1 VTLRR
6 LCGPDGPWIGGR
18 PGCHAFTAQGDSVSA
33 PATPGLSDIEA
44 IAEPGWLWDP
54 ERHRVLWANAAAIA
68 FFGGDTLFDVVDRVF
83 DPGEPAVAA
92 LSRIGEAGGEPVGAT
107 LHFPSLRGAPALAAR
122 CYPQQ
127 LDDGRP
133 CLLVVGAGGSGADP
147 NAALCAGAFEAL
159 PWAAV
164 ITDGDGNLL
173 AFNREAQRLAGEDSE
188 PVLATLIPVPEV
200 EDLLGRTAAAGTAT
214 LTTMTATAFGRR
226 EIRFTARRFG
236 RDDPP
241 RYLIAFDDV
250 TERRGLERLLAAG
263 RRTATGRLHAPSPR
277 LSDADA
283 RTFAYLGE
291 RIRRADPAPRA
302 ASADEAPPQADQ
314 ARTALSL
321 SPERVIPEIV
331 RRTLDLSESAI
342 VLFDNHRLLHANRAA
357 AALLGYADF
366 AGMQARE
373 DLAAGLAGLTGESA
387 ELTTHDAAG
396 RPVTVMAERSSFPSI
411 AGPIAKVELSLLTP
425 QSDFD
430 EPAAAQ
436 IVSPRSESGP
446 LPQVSEKSGPSADE
460 LRLILDT
467 ATDGIITLDTAG
479 RILSFSAGAEAIF
492 GYRQAE
498 VHGRLLVELMDAE
511 SRKTVRDY
519 LAALGEGG
527 IASIFNDGRE
537 VSAIA
542 AQGGKIPVFLTIG
555 RMGTNGEARLRPGS
569 APAFCAVMRDI
580 TQWKKTE
587 AELRRAKDEA
597 EKASAQKSDFLARIS
612 HELRTPLNAILGFSE
627 VMRSERF
634 GEMRNPKYLA
644 YANDIHTSGE
654 HLLSLINDL
663 LDLSKVE
670 AGKLELNFTSV
681 NLAELAEHCLKL
693 MEEEARGRRV
703 ILRRNFAA
711 GLPNVVADL
720 RSMKQILLNLI
731 SNAIKFTAAG
741 GQVIVSGQ
749 TRPSGEF
756 VLRVKD
762 TGVGIAPE
770 ALAIALTPFGR
781 AHDDEHP
788 EIGGTGLGLPLTKAL
803 AEANRARF
811 EITSKPEK
819 GTSVEIVFPV
829 NRVLAG

>member
-1 VTLRR
+1 
-6 LCGPDGPWIGGR
+6 
-18 PGCHAFTAQGDSVSA
+18 
-33 PATPGLSDIEA
+33 
-44 IAEPGWLWDP
+44 
-54 ERHRVLWANAAAIA
+54 
-68 FFGGDTLFDVVDRVF
+68 
-83 DPGEPAVAA
+83 
-92 LSRIGEAGGEPVGAT
+92 
-107 LHFPSLRGAPALAAR
+107 
-122 CYPQQ
+122 
-127 LDDGRP
+127 
-133 CLLVVGAGGSGADP
+133 
-147 NAALCAGAFEAL
+147 
-159 PWAAV
+159 
-164 ITDGDGNLL
+164 
-173 AFNREAQRLAGEDSE
+173 
-188 PVLATLIPVPEV
+188 
-200 EDLLGRTAAAGTAT
+200 
-214 LTTMTATAFGRR
+214 
-226 EIRFTARRFG
+226 
-236 RDDPP
+236 
-241 RYLIAFDDV
+241 
-250 TERRGLERLLAAG
+250 
-263 RRTATGRLHAPSPR
+263 
-277 LSDADA
+277 
-283 RTFAYLGE
+283 
-291 RIRRADPAPRA
+291 
-302 ASADEAPPQADQ
+302 
-314 ARTALSL
+314 
-321 SPERVIPEIV
+321 
-331 RRTLDLSESAI
+331 
-342 VLFDNHRLLHANRAA
+342 
-357 AALLGYADF
+357 
-366 AGMQARE
+366 
-373 DLAAGLAGLTGESA
+373 
-387 ELTTHDAAG
+387 
-396 RPVTVMAERSSFPSI
+396 
-411 AGPIAKVELSLLTP
+411 
-425 QSDFD
+425 
-430 EPAAAQ
+430 
-436 IVSPRSESGP
+436 
-446 LPQVSEKSGPSADE
+446 
-460 LRLILDT
+460 
-467 ATDGIITLDTAG
+467 
-479 RILSFSAGAEAIF
+479 
-492 GYRQAE
+492 
-498 VHGRLLVELMDAE
+498 GRLLVELMDAE

-634 GEMRNPKYLA
+634 GEMRNTKYLA

>member
-1 VTLRR
+1 M
-6 LCGPDGPWIGGR
+6 
-18 PGCHAFTAQGDSVSA
+18 SA
-33 PATPGLSDIEA
+33 PAAPGLSDIEA
-44 IAEPGWLWDP
+44 SAEPGWLWDP

-83 DPGEPAVAA
+83 DPAEPAVTA
-92 LSRIGEAGGEPVGAT
+92 LSQIGEAGEAAVSAT
-107 LHFPSLRGAPALAAR
+107 LLFPSLRGAPELATR
-122 CYPQQ
+122 CYPHQ
-127 LDDGRP
+127 LEDGRP
-133 CLLVVGAGGSGADP
+133 CLLVIGTRGPVADP
-147 NAALCAGAFEAL
+147 NAALCSSAFEVL
-159 PWAAV
+159 PWAV
-164 ITDGDGNLL
+164 IITDGNGNLL
-173 AFNREAQRLAGEDSE
+173 AYNHEAQRLAGEDSE

-236 RDDPP
+236 RDIPP
-241 RYLIAFDDV
+241 RYLIAFEDI
-250 TERRGLERLLAAG
+250 TERRGLERMLAAG
-263 RRTATGRLHAPSPR
+263 RRAASGALHAPPPK

-291 RIRRADPAPRA
+291 RIRRADPTPRVI
-302 ASADEAPPQADQ
+302 STGEGPLPPQQTDQ
-314 ARTALSL
+314 TRTAVSL
-321 SPERVIPEIV
+321 SPETAIPEIV

-342 VLFDNHRLLHANRAA
+342 ILFDSHRLLHANRAA

-366 AGMQARE
+366 AGMQSRN
-373 DLAAGLAGLTGESA
+373 DLAAELAALAGESA
-387 ELTTHDAAG
+387 ELTIRDATG
-396 RPVTVMAERSSFPSI
+396 TPVSVLVQRSSFPSI
-411 AGPIAKVELSLLTP
+411 AGPIAKAELALLTAE
-425 QSDFD
+425 SD
-430 EPAAAQ
+430 
-436 IVSPRSESGP
+436 VNSPGEAPVASARSESGS
-446 LPQVSEKSGPSADE
+446 LPSLSEKSGPTADE

-498 VHGRLLVELMDAE
+498 VHGRFLAELMDAE
-511 SRKTVRDY
+511 SRKIVRDY

-537 VSAIA
+537 VHAIA

-693 MEEEARGRRV
+693 MEEDARGRRV

-720 RSMKQILLNLI
+720 RSMKQILLNLV

-781 AHDDEHP
+781 AHDNDHP

>member
-1 VTLRR
+1 M
-6 LCGPDGPWIGGR
+6 
-18 PGCHAFTAQGDSVSA
+18 
-33 PATPGLSDIEA
+33 PGLSDIEA
-44 IAEPGWLWDP
+44 AAEPGWLWDP

-83 DPGEPAVAA
+83 DPGEPAVTA
-92 LSRIGEAGGEPVGAT
+92 LSRIGEAGGEAVGST
-107 LHFPSLRGAPALAAR
+107 LHFPSLRGAPELTAR
-122 CYPQQ
+122 CYPHQ

-133 CLLVVGAGGSGADP
+133 CLLVIATSGSGADP
-147 NAALCAGAFEAL
+147 NAALCAGAFDSL
-159 PWAAV
+159 PWPAIV
-164 ITDGDGNLL
+164 TDRDGNLL

-200 EDLLGRTAAAGTAT
+200 EDLLGRAAAAGTAT
-214 LTTMTATAFGRR
+214 LTTATATAFGRR

-241 RYLIAFDDV
+241 RYLVAFEDI
-250 TERRGLERLLAAG
+250 TERRGLERLLAGG
-263 RRTATGRLHAPSPR
+263 RRTSPGKPHASPR

-291 RIRRADPAPRA
+291 RIRRAEPTPHVAPTGE
-302 ASADEAPPQADQ
+302 DTPPPPRDDQ
-314 ARTALSL
+314 ARTALLL
-321 SPERVIPEIV
+321 SPETVIPEIV

-342 VLFDNHRLLHANRAA
+342 VLFDSHRLLHANRAA
-357 AALLGYADF
+357 ATLLGYADYS
-366 AGMQARE
+366 GLQSRD
-373 DLAAGLAGLTGESA
+373 DLAADLAGLAGESA
-387 ELTTHDAAG
+387 ELTIHDATG
-396 RPVTVMAERSSFPSI
+396 TPVTVMVQRSSFPSI

-425 QSDFD
+425 ESDFD
-430 EPAAAQ
+430 APAAAP
-436 IVSPRSESGP
+436 IASPRSESGP
-446 LPQVSEKSGPSADE
+446 LPQLAEKSGPSADE

-467 ATDGIITLDTAG
+467 ATDGIITLDTTG

-498 VHGRLLVELMDAE
+498 VHGRLLVDLMDAE

-537 VSAIA
+537 VLAIA

-693 MEEEARGRRV
+693 MEEEARSRRV

-720 RSMKQILLNLI
+720 RSMTQILLNLI

>member
-1 VTLRR
+1 M
-6 LCGPDGPWIGGR
+6 
-18 PGCHAFTAQGDSVSA
+18 SA
-33 PATPGLSDIEA
+33 SATPGLSDVEGSS
-44 IAEPGWLWDP
+44 EPGWLWDP
-54 ERHRVLWANAAAIA
+54 DRHRVLWANAAAITFLGA
-68 FFGGDTLFDVVDRVF
+68 DTLFDLVDRPF

-92 LSRIGEAGGEPVGAT
+92 LQEVAASHDGALPVT
-107 LHFPSLRGAPALAAR
+107 TWLHFPSLAGAPELTCR
-122 CYPQQ
+122 CHPHR
-127 LDDGRP
+127 LEDGRL
-133 CLLVVGAGGSGADP
+133 CLLVLGSGAAAADP
-147 NAALCAGAFEAL
+147 KAALRSNALDAL
-159 PWAAV
+159 PWPVV
-164 ITDGDGNLL
+164 ITNRDGELIDH
-173 AFNREAQRLAGEDSE
+173 NREAQRLAGDDNE
-188 PVLATLIPVPEV
+188 PVLATLIPGPEI
-200 EDLLGRTAAAGTAT
+200 EDLLARTAAAGTAT
-214 LTTMTATAFGRR
+214 LTTIAATGFGRR

-236 RDDPP
+236 PDNHAQF
-241 RYLIAFDDV
+241 LVACEDV
-250 TERRGLERLLAAG
+250 TERRGLERMLASG
-263 RRTATGRLHAPSPR
+263 RKAPARVPGSATPR
-277 LSDADA
+277 LSETEA

-291 RIRRADPAPRA
+291 QIRRADPGPSPAPSRQPPSEQAGPPAPALRLPDPGRPA
-302 ASADEAPPQADQ
+302 AATPPPSD
-314 ARTALSL
+314 SL
-321 SPERVIPEIV
+321 IPDIV
-331 RRTLDLSESAI
+331 RRTLDLAEAGI
-342 VLFDNHRLLHANRAA
+342 ILFDGNRVIHANRFAA
-357 AALLGYADF
+357 TLLGYADP
-366 AGMQARE
+366 AAMQSRG
-373 DLAAGLAGLTGESA
+373 DLAAAFAVLDADA
-387 ELTTHDAAG
+387 VELTLRNAAG
-396 RPVTVMAERSSFPSI
+396 APVTMRVQRSSFPST
-411 AGPIAKVELSLLTP
+411 AGPIGKAELLPLAA
-425 QSDFD
+425 
-430 EPAAAQ
+430 EKPAATPANR
-436 IVSPRSESGP
+436 PPPDELAAGRSEAEALPPAP
-446 LPQVSEKSGPSADE
+446 LDKSGPSADE

-467 ATDGIITLDTAG
+467 ATDGIITLDTTG
-479 RILSFSAGAEAIF
+479 HILSFSAGAEAIF

-498 VHGRLLVELMDAE
+498 IHGRMLAELMDAD
-511 SRKTVRDY
+511 SRKILRDY

-527 IASIFNDGRE
+527 IAAIFNDGRE
-537 VSAIA
+537 VQAIA
-542 AQGGKIPVFLTIG
+542 AQGGKFPVFLTIG
-555 RMGTNGEARLRPGS
+555 RMGTNGEGRLRPDS

-587 AELRRAKDEA
+587 AELRRAKDDA

-681 NLAELAEHCLKL
+681 NLGELAEHCLKL
-693 MEEEARGRRV
+693 MEEEARARRV
-703 ILRRNFAA
+703 IVRRNFAA

-720 RSMKQILLNLI
+720 RSMRQILLNLI

-770 ALAIALTPFGR
+770 ALEIALTPFGR
-781 AHDDEHP
+781 VHDGDHP

>member
-1 VTLRR
+1 M
-6 LCGPDGPWIGGR
+6 
-18 PGCHAFTAQGDSVSA
+18 SA
-33 PATPGLSDIEA
+33 PATPGLSEIEA
-44 IAEPGWLWDP
+44 SAEPGWLWDP

-83 DPGEPAVAA
+83 DPAEPAVAA
-92 LSRIGEAGGEPVGAT
+92 LSRIGEAAVGLT
-107 LHFPSLRGAPALAAR
+107 LRFPSLRGAPELATR
-122 CYPQQ
+122 CYPHQ

-133 CLLVVGAGGSGADP
+133 CLLVIATSSEAADP
-147 NAALCAGAFEAL
+147 KAALCSSAFEVL
-159 PWAAV
+159 PWAV
-164 ITDGDGNLL
+164 TITDGDGNLL
-173 AFNREAQRLAGEDSE
+173 AYNHEAQRLAGEDTE
-188 PVLATLIPVPEV
+188 PVLATMISVPEV
-200 EDLLGRTAAAGTAT
+200 DDLLGRTAAAGTAT

-226 EIRFTARRFG
+226 EIRFTARRVG

-241 RYLIAFDDV
+241 CYLIAFEDV
-250 TERRGLERLLAAG
+250 TERRGLERMLAAG
-263 RRTATGRLHAPSPR
+263 RRTTSGELHPSRPK

-291 RIRRADPAPRA
+291 RIRRADPTSRA
-302 ASADEAPPQADQ
+302 VSTGEGPLPPQPTEQ
-314 ARTALSL
+314 TRTAVSL
-321 SPERVIPEIV
+321 SPETAIPDIV
-331 RRTLDLSESAI
+331 RRTLDLSESAVI
-342 VLFDNHRLLHANRAA
+342 LFDGHRLLHANRAA

-366 AGMQARE
+366 AGMQSRN
-373 DLAAGLAGLTGESA
+373 DLAADLAALAGESA
-387 ELTTHDAAG
+387 ELTIRDAAG
-396 RPVTVMAERSSFPSI
+396 TPVSVLVQRSSFPSI
-411 AGPIAKVELSLLTP
+411 AGPIAKAELALLTAEEDVNSP
-425 QSDFD
+425 G
-430 EPAAAQ
+430 EAQ
-436 IVSPRSESGP
+436 IASPRGEAESRSS
-446 LPQVSEKSGPSADE
+446 VSEKFGPTADE

-498 VHGRLLVELMDAE
+498 VHGRSLADLMDAE

-537 VSAIA
+537 VHAIA

-555 RMGTNGEARLRPGS
+555 RMGTNGESKLRPGS

-693 MEEEARGRRV
+693 MEDDARSRRV

-731 SNAIKFTAAG
+731 SNAIKFTGAG

-781 AHDDEHP
+781 AHDNEHP

>member
-1 VTLRR
+1 
-6 LCGPDGPWIGGR
+6 
-18 PGCHAFTAQGDSVSA
+18 VSA
-33 PATPGLSDIEA
+33 SATPGLNDIEA
-44 IAEPGWLWDP
+44 SPEPGWLWDP
-54 ERHRVLWANAAAIA
+54 DRHRVLWANAAGIA
-68 FFGGDTLFDVVDRVF
+68 FLGGDTLFDVVDRLF
-83 DPGEPAVAA
+83 DPAEPGVAA
-92 LSRIGEAGGEPVGAT
+92 LKEIAALAGDGRSVT
-107 LHFPSLRGAPALAAR
+107 TRLHFPSLAGGPELTCR
-122 CYPQQ
+122 CHPHQ
-127 LDDGRP
+127 LEDGRI
-133 CLLVVGAGGSGADP
+133 CLLVVGSGPAAADAK
-147 NAALCAGAFEAL
+147 AALRSNALDAL
-159 PWAAV
+159 PWPV
-164 ITDGDGNLL
+164 IITNGNAELID
-173 AFNREAQRLAGEDSE
+173 FNREAQRLAGDDNE
-188 PVLATLIPVPEV
+188 PVLATLIPGSEV
-200 EDLLGRTAAAGTAT
+200 EDLLARTAAAGTAT
-214 LTTMTATAFGRR
+214 LTTIAATGFGRR
-226 EIRFTARRFG
+226 EIRFIARRFG
-236 RDDPP
+236 PDDHPQF
-241 RYLIAFDDV
+241 LIACEDV
-250 TERRGLERLLAAG
+250 TERRGLERMLAGG
-263 RRTATGRLHAPSPR
+263 RKPQGTTPGAAALR
-277 LSDADA
+277 LSEAEA

-291 RIRRADPAPRA
+291 QIRRADPGPRMAPSSRQP
-302 ASADEAPPQADQ
+302 SPEPSGP
-314 ARTALSL
+314 L
-321 SPERVIPEIV
+321 SPAPKPPGQETASVPPSPPPDTLIPDIV
-331 RRTLDLSESAI
+331 RRTLDLTDSGI
-342 VLFDNHRLLHANRAA
+342 VLFVGSRVIHANRAA
-357 AALLGYADF
+357 ANLLGYADP
-366 AGMQARE
+366 ADMQARS
-373 DLAAGLAGLTGESA
+373 DLPAAFAGLDVDVA
-387 ELTTHDAAG
+387 ELTLRTAAG
-396 RPVTVMAERSSFPSI
+396 APVTLRVQRSSFPST
-411 AGPIAKVELSLLTP
+411 AGPIGKAELLPLHGGEDPTAAP
-425 QSDFD
+425 ACP
-430 EPAAAQ
+430 PAAE
-436 IVSPRSESGP
+436 PTPGRSEPEALPPQP
-446 LPQVSEKSGPSADE
+446 LDRSAPTAEE

-492 GYRQAE
+492 GFRQAE
-498 VHGRLLVELMDAE
+498 VHGRMLGELMDAD
-511 SRKTVRDY
+511 SRKIVRDY

-537 VSAIA
+537 VQAIA

-555 RMGTNGEARLRPGS
+555 RMGTNGDTRLRPDS

-587 AELRRAKDEA
+587 AELRQAKDDA

-644 YANDIHTSGE
+644 YANDIHSSGE

-681 NLAELAEHCLKL
+681 NLGELAEHCLKL
-693 MEEEARGRRV
+693 MEEDARARRV
-703 ILRRNFAA
+703 IVRRNFAA

-731 SNAIKFTAAG
+731 SNAIKFTPAG

-770 ALAIALTPFGR
+770 ALEIALTPFGR
-781 AHDDEHP
+781 AHDGEHP

-811 EITSKPEK
+811 EIASKPEK

>member
-1 VTLRR
+1 
-6 LCGPDGPWIGGR
+6 
-18 PGCHAFTAQGDSVSA
+18 VSA
-33 PATPGLSDIEA
+33 AATPGLNDIEA
-44 IAEPGWLWDP
+44 SSEPGWLWDP
-54 ERHRVLWANAAAIA
+54 ERHRVLWANAAAVS
-68 FFGGDTLFDVVDRVF
+68 FFDGDTLFDVLDRVF
-83 DPGEPAVAA
+83 DPAEPAVGA
-92 LSRIGEAGGEPVGAT
+92 LCRIAESGDGSEAVVDTT
-107 LHFPSLRGAPALAAR
+107 LHFPSLGGAPQLACR
-122 CYPQQ
+122 CYTRQ
-127 LDDGRP
+127 LDDGRT
-133 CLLVVGAGGSGADP
+133 CLLVVGTGGPGTDP
-147 NAALCAGAFEAL
+147 KAALRSSALEAL
-159 PWAAV
+159 PWPV
-164 ITDGDGNLL
+164 IITDRNGSLL
-173 AFNREAQRLAGEDSE
+173 DYNREAQRLAGEDSE
-188 PVLATLIPVPEV
+188 PILATLIPVPEV
-200 EDLLGRTAAAGTAT
+200 DDLLDRTASAGTAI
-214 LTTMTATAFGRR
+214 LTTLAATAFGRR
-226 EIRFTARRFG
+226 EIRFTARRFAQ
-236 RDDPP
+236 DDPP
-241 RYLIAFDDV
+241 RFLIAFEDV
-250 TERRGLERLLAAG
+250 TERRGLERMLAAG
-263 RRTATGRLHAPSPR
+263 GKTAPGAPHAPPPK
-277 LSDADA
+277 LSEAEA

-291 RIRRADPAPRA
+291 RIRRADPVAPTVSTR
-302 ASADEAPPQADQ
+302 EPPKPPQRPSSPPPAVDHPKLG
-314 ARTALSL
+314 ATPTTLETA
-321 SPERVIPEIV
+321 IPEIV
-331 RRTLDLSESAI
+331 RRTLDLSETAI
-342 VLFDNHRLLHANRAA
+342 ILFDGSRLIHANRAA

-366 AGMQARE
+366 AGMQSRS
-373 DLAAGLAGLTGESA
+373 DLTAALAGIDGDSA
-387 ELTTHDAAG
+387 EMTLRDATG
-396 RPVTVMAERSSFPSI
+396 TPVTVRVQRSSFPSI
-411 AGPIAKVELSLLTP
+411 AGPIAKAELALVDAERDTG
-425 QSDFD
+425 
-430 EPAAAQ
+430 EPCEAPPS
-436 IVSPRSESGP
+436 SPRSEPGS
-446 LPQVSEKSGPSADE
+446 LPASQSEKSGPTADE

-498 VHGRLLVELMDAE
+498 VHGRMLFELMDAE

-537 VSAIA
+537 VHAIA

-555 RMGTNGEARLRPGS
+555 RMGTNGEARLRPDS

-587 AELRRAKDEA
+587 AELRRAKDDA
-597 EKASAQKSDFLARIS
+597 ERASAQKSDFLARIS

-681 NLAELAEHCLKL
+681 NVAELAEHCLKL
-693 MEEEARGRRV
+693 MEEDARGRRV

-749 TRPSGEF
+749 TQPSGEF

-770 ALAIALTPFGR
+770 ALEIALTPFGR
-781 AHDDEHP
+781 AHDNEHP

-803 AEANRARF
+803 TEANRARF

>member
-1 VTLRR
+1 LNDV
-6 LCGPDGPWIGGR
+6 
-18 PGCHAFTAQGDSVSA
+18 
-33 PATPGLSDIEA
+33 EA
-44 IAEPGWLWDP
+44 SSEPGWLWDP

-68 FFGGDTLFDVVDRVF
+68 FLGGDTLFDVVDRPF
-83 DPGEPAVAA
+83 DPAEPAVTTLEQIAA
-92 LSRIGEAGGEPVGAT
+92 ASGDGAGPVTAR
-107 LHFPSLRGAPALAAR
+107 LHFPSLAGGPELTCR
-122 CYPQQ
+122 CHPHR
-127 LDDGRP
+127 LDDGRL
-133 CLLVVGAGGSGADP
+133 CLLVIATGVAVDP
-147 NAALCAGAFEAL
+147 RAALRSNALDAL
-159 PWAAV
+159 PWPV
-164 ITDGDGNLL
+164 IITNRNGELIDH
-173 AFNREAQRLAGEDSE
+173 NREARRLAGDDSE
-188 PVLATLIPVPEV
+188 PVLAILIEAPEID
-200 EDLLGRTAAAGTAT
+200 DLLARTAAAGTAT
-214 LTTMTATAFGRR
+214 LTTMAATGFGRR
-226 EIRFTARRFG
+226 EVRFTARRFG
-236 RDDPP
+236 PDSQPQF
-241 RYLIAFDDV
+241 LIACEDV
-250 TERRGLERLLAAG
+250 TERRGLERMLAGSRKPQAG
-263 RRTATGRLHAPSPR
+263 APAVAAPR
-277 LSDADA
+277 LSETEA

-291 RIRRADPAPRA
+291 QIRRADPGQRIPPSRQASHRPVEPLSAGLRPADPAKPTAAPQ
-302 ASADEAPPQADQ
+302 SSD
-314 ARTALSL
+314 SL
-321 SPERVIPEIV
+321 IPDLV
-331 RRTLDLSESAI
+331 RRTLDLAESGI
-342 VLFDNHRLLHANRAA
+342 ILFDGNRLIHANRAA
-357 AALLGYADF
+357 ATLLGYADP
-366 AGMQARE
+366 AAIQSRS
-373 DLAAGLAGLTGESA
+373 DLSAAFVGLDADSA
-387 ELTTHDAAG
+387 ELTLRNAAG
-396 RPVTVMAERSSFPSI
+396 GPVTVRIQRSSFPSI
-411 AGPIAKVELSLLTP
+411 AGPIGKAELFPLATE
-425 QSDFD
+425 
-430 EPAAAQ
+430 EPATPANPPGGMTTTG
-436 IVSPRSESGP
+436 SNSETEA
-446 LPQVSEKSGPSADE
+446 LPPPPVDKSSPSADE

-479 RILSFSAGAEAIF
+479 SILSFSAGAEAIF

-498 VHGRLLVELMDAE
+498 VHGRMLGELMDAD
-511 SRKTVRDY
+511 SRKIVRDY

-537 VSAIA
+537 VQAIA

-555 RMGTNGEARLRPGS
+555 RMGTNGEARLRPDG

-681 NLAELAEHCLKL
+681 NLGELAEHCLKL
-693 MEEEARGRRV
+693 MEEQARARRV

-770 ALAIALTPFGR
+770 ALEIALTPFGR
-781 AHDDEHP
+781 AHDGDHP

>member
-1 VTLRR
+1 
-6 LCGPDGPWIGGR
+6 
-18 PGCHAFTAQGDSVSA
+18 VSA
-33 PATPGLSDIEA
+33 PATPALSEIEA
-44 IAEPGWLWDP
+44 SGEPGWLWDP
-54 ERHRVLWANAAAIA
+54 ERHRVLWANAAAVA

-83 DPGEPAVAA
+83 DPAEPAVTT
-92 LSRIGEAGGEPVGAT
+92 LSRIGEAGEAAVSTT
-107 LHFPSLRGAPALAAR
+107 LHFPSLRGATDLVAR
-122 CYPQQ
+122 CYPHR
-127 LDDGRP
+127 LGDGRR
-133 CLLVVGAGGSGADP
+133 CLLVIGTSGPADA
-147 NAALCAGAFEAL
+147 NAALCSSAFEVL
-159 PWAAV
+159 PWAV
-164 ITDGDGNLL
+164 IVTDGNGNLL
-173 AFNREAQRLAGEDSE
+173 AYNHEAQRLAGEDSE
-188 PVLATLIPVPEV
+188 PVLATLISVPEV
-200 EDLLGRTAAAGTAT
+200 DDLLARTAAAGTAS

-236 RDDPP
+236 QNDPP
-241 RYLIAFDDV
+241 RYLIAFEDV
-250 TERRGLERLLAAG
+250 TERRGLERMLAAG
-263 RRTATGRLHAPSPR
+263 RRTVSGELHAPPPR

-283 RTFAYLGE
+283 RTFAYLGD
-291 RIRRADPAPRA
+291 RIRRADPISRA
-302 ASADEAPPQADQ
+302 VSTGEGPPPPQQTEQTRAPVSL
-314 ARTALSL
+314 APETA
-321 SPERVIPEIV
+321 IPEIV
-331 RRTLDLSESAI
+331 RRTLDLTESAI
-342 VLFDNHRLLHANRAA
+342 ILFDNHRLLHANRAA

-366 AGMQARE
+366 ADMQARN
-373 DLAAGLAGLTGESA
+373 DLAADLAALAGESA
-387 ELTTHDAAG
+387 ELTIRDATG
-396 RPVTVMAERSSFPSI
+396 TPLSVLVQRSSFPSI
-411 AGPIAKVELSLLTP
+411 AGPIAKAELARLTADRDANSP
-425 QSDFD
+425 G
-430 EPAAAQ
+430 EAEVA
-436 IVSPRSESGP
+436 SPRSESGS
-446 LPQVSEKSGPSADE
+446 LPSLSERSGPTADE

-537 VSAIA
+537 VHAIA
-542 AQGGKIPVFLTIG
+542 AQGGRIPVFLTIG

-693 MEEEARGRRV
+693 MEEDARTRRV

-711 GLPNVVADL
+711 SLPNVVADL

-781 AHDDEHP
+781 VHDNEHP